1 MSRPLVHRAL
11 FLALAVACGRN
22 LTPDDTDA
30 GVAAAD
36 GGSGDGGALNDAGTS
51 ADAGSGPDASSAD
64 AGDGSDAGSA
74 IDAGGDAGRPD
85 AGLPRTDAGS
95 QPWDGGLTPPP
106 LLPMYSGTCPTLV
119 SSHLAAMSRNT
130 GFTSRGD
137 AREFLLLVP
146 QSYSATKRYPVVFG
160 YHWLNSSANSVV
172 RDAELESA
180 INQFDFI
187 AVVPENLETGGR
199 KAYQFDWPFVETM
212 FAPKELGFFEDVLAC
227 VGQQFSVDPARIHVF
242 GASAGGLWTAYLS
255 TTPAVNRV
263 ASVLS
268 ISGGLGQESLTNLWR
283 IEWMPQQ
290 NKFPALVVWGGAADF
305 FILNFDQA
313 SRRYRDALR
322 ADGHFVTQ
330 CVHSSGH
337 GIPPFAAP
345 TDGGTRFPMF
355 WEFFRD
361 HPFGLPPNTSP
372 WTRLP
377 PSFPSVCSVVP

>member
-1 MSRPLVHRAL
+1 MSRALVHRAL
-11 FLALAVACGRN
+11 VLALAVACGRN

-30 GVAAAD
+30 GVTMMGAD
-36 GGSGDGGALNDAGTS
+36 GGGTNDAGQL
-51 ADAGSGPDASSAD
+51 AD
-64 AGDGSDAGSA
+64 AGDGMDASTADAGSA
-74 IDAGGDAGRPD
+74 MDAGNHVDAGATDAGGQDAGQPT
-85 AGLPRTDAGS
+85 TDAGPTP
-95 QPWDGGLTPPP
+95 PWDGGLTPPP
-106 LLPMYSGTCPTLV
+106 PLPMYGGTCPTLV
-119 SSHLAAMSRNT
+119 SSHRAQMARNT
-130 GFTSRGD
+130 GFMSRGD

-146 QSYSATKRYPVVFG
+146 QGYQPGRRYPVVFG

-180 INQFDFI
+180 IEQFQFI

-212 FAPKELGFFEDVLAC
+212 FAPKELGFFEDLLAC
-227 VGQQFSVDPARIHVF
+227 VSQQFSVDPARVHVF

-268 ISGGLGQESLTNLWR
+268 ISGGLGRESLTNLWR
-283 IEWMPQQ
+283 IDWMPQA
-290 NKFPALVVWGGAADF
+290 NKFPALVVWGGSTDF
-305 FILNFDQA
+305 FILNFDEA

-322 ADGHFVTQ
+322 GDRHFVAQ

-337 GIPPFAAP
+337 GVPPYTAP

-361 HPFGLPPNTSP
+361 HPFGLPPNTSL
-372 WTRLP
+372 WARLP
-377 PSFPSVCSVVP
+377 PSFPSGCTIVP